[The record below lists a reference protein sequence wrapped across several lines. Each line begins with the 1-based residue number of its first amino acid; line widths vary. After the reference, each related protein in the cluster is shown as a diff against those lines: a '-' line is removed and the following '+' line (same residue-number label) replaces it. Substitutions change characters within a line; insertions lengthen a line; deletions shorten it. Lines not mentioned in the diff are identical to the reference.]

1 MILASPSPEIDEQ
14 GADAQGEEKMSL
26 STIFKYI
33 ALILNPIL
41 TAYGSIMM
49 RQMKNLD
56 ENVVSCYMN
65 STGIFVMM
73 GLCYATGGNL
83 TAWKDF
89 EAIEWICIVALSI
102 SVILS
107 QTLRFKA
114 LQYEQVSLLQPL
126 AFLAPVYQLI
136 ADVAL
141 FSASF
146 NLWQLVGISIV
157 CGVFFVELVYNYCT
171 KAKAVPKKP
180 EAPLQVTE
188 TVPTFVEDDSF
199 KQVKPIN

>member
-1 MILASPSPEIDEQ
+1 
-14 GADAQGEEKMSL
+14 MSL

-114 LQYEQVSLLQPL
+114 LQYEQVSLL
-126 AFLAPVYQLI
+126 
-136 ADVAL
+136 
-141 FSASF
+141 
-146 NLWQLVGISIV
+146 
-157 CGVFFVELVYNYCT
+157 
-171 KAKAVPKKP
+171 
-180 EAPLQVTE
+180 
-188 TVPTFVEDDSF
+188 
-199 KQVKPIN
+199 